1 MTVAAGQ
8 HRHSNLL
15 NISIHWSFGEYLT
28 ESAIPGNDIV
38 QGGRSDARGGGLVME
53 YEDTSA
59 KKTQLMAMLMTV
71 AIVGGVIAYVM

>member
-1 MTVAAGQ
+1 
-8 HRHSNLL
+8 
-15 NISIHWSFGEYLT
+15 
-28 ESAIPGNDIV
+28 
-38 QGGRSDARGGGLVME
+38 ME